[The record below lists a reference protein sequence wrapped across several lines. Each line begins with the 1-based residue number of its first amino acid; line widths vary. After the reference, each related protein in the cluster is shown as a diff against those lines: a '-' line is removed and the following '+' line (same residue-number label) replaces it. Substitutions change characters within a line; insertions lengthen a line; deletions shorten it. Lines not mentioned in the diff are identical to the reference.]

1 MNCGKIP
8 CVTPPPG
15 PPWRYTSSGIF
26 RVGGIDASSVRG
38 EHVDYA
44 TLGEESERNLIAAL
58 LDFPRLVSG
67 ANEARE
73 PQRLASYLLDTA
85 RLAHN
90 WYHKV
95 RVLEAPDGVREA
107 RLALARAAQIVLS
120 NGLAILGISA
130 PERM

>member
-1 MNCGKIP
+1 
-8 CVTPPPG
+8 V
-15 PPWRYTSSGIF
+15 SGS
-26 RVGGIDASSVRG
+26 D
-38 EHVDYA
+38 VDYS
-44 TLGEESERNLIAAL
+44 TLGEESERNLSAAL
-58 LDFPRLVSG
+58 LDFPRLVAS
-67 ANEARE
+67 ACEARE
-73 PQRLASYLLDTA
+73 PQRLAAYLHETA

-107 RLALARAAQIVLS
+107 RLALARAAQIVLC